1 MKSDS
6 MMALLTRLE
15 NMGNCTIIKFDEA
28 MILGQPVENWP
39 LVDRLLAFA
48 SSGFPL
54 EKAIQYQKLRQPLV
68 VNDLEEQK
76 LLTDRV
82 EIYKKLKEGTP
93 KVGRRDGFE
102 SDGAQGALLV
112 ICRKLCVA
120 LERRPV

>member
-1 MKSDS
+1 
-6 MMALLTRLE
+6 
-15 NMGNCTIIKFDEA
+15 

-39 LVDRLLAFA
+39 VVDRLLALA

-54 EKAIQYQKLRQPLV
+54 EKAIQYQKLRQLLV

-93 KVGRRDGFE
+93 KVGRRDGLE
-102 SDGAQGALLV
+102 SDGAKGALLV

-120 LERRPV
+120 LKRRLV

>member
-1 MKSDS
+1 MNSDS

-39 LVDRLLAFA
+39 VVDRLLAFA

-93 KVGRRDGFE
+93 EVGCRD
-102 SDGAQGALLV
+102 
-112 ICRKLCVA
+112 
-120 LERRPV
+120 P